1 MSCCVSCKREHH
13 SNITG
18 FFVADQ
24 IGKVCKIF
32 LSGNTL
38 LPLCRTSPKLLTAL
52 SVGTMNLQEL
62 EQTAQPQHHYVP
74 AADRY
79 AVVPDQGHAQMFG
92 GMSVPQA
99 PVVPVPAS
107 PERSTQ

>member
-1 MSCCVSCKREHH
+1 M
-13 SNITG
+13 
-18 FFVADQ
+18 
-24 IGKVCKIF
+24 
-32 LSGNTL
+32 L

-52 SVGTMNLQEL
+52 SVGTINLQEL
-62 EQTAQPQHHYVP
+62 EHTARPQHHYVP

-99 PVVPVPAS
+99 PVVTVVPAS